1 MEMQLE
7 VWKSTHFGTSFIFEL
22 ILETNSQFVA
32 ELKTQKL
39 TQDLDILTLL
49 NIQKLNLQ
57 SNKEFKRVMNPSFI
71 MLLFLKTENIK
82 LEVLKLFDLSLRLL
96 MISQLNSIRLKCKTL
111 IFLKNK
117 LIQLMCMK
125 FICLN

>member
-82 LEVLKLFDLSLRLL
+82 SEVLKLFDLSLRLL

>member
-1 MEMQLE
+1 MQLE

-111 IFLKNK
+111 IFLKNN

-125 FICLN
+125 FTCLN

>member
-1 MEMQLE
+1 MQLE

-82 LEVLKLFDLSLRLL
+82 SEVLKLFDLSLRLL